1 MSSWGIGNFVRPVG
15 MKMSNDVYQIIGEE
29 GNCWIMYGYRY
40 LGGGYHDGLIP
51 KSVEFVQMDD
61 GSLGWQK
68 MTNSR
73 TIRRPSNKQFEMFK
87 DM

>member
-1 MSSWGIGNFVRPVG
+1 MSSWKIGNYVRPIG
-15 MKMSNDVYQIIGEE
+15 MRESNDVYQIIGEQDS
-29 GNCWIMYGYRY
+29 CWIMYGYRY
-40 LGGGYHDGLIP
+40 RGGEYHDGPIP

-61 GSLGWQK
+61 GTMGWHK
-68 MTNSR
+68 LTNSR